1 MDVAV
6 TGGGELLRD
15 GCFLEGDPSADDDV
29 EAAEQNVVA

>member
-15 GCFLEGDPSADDDV
+15 RCFLEGDHSAGGDV